1 MSHEDRER
9 KFEQALQR
17 HVRRDAAGARNEAD
31 AHAAM
36 PEEVAGA
43 AECLDAATLAS
54 FHEGMLTSSEL
65 VAVKKHVNVCSRC
78 QEILMQLKATDEIPL
93 QADTENDLKMRE
105 SVLSTGALYVD
116 YAARQTPSLTIAGQ
130 PTPALKAPPHDI
142 SRGRS
147 FKALR
152 WAAPAGAIAAGLLI
166 WTMVRD
172 NKVQTLSH
180 FENVQVAQEQ
190 PRNERMAESQPLPAS
205 PATKPV
211 TKARRLDEKRKD
223 ESGVKQPAKESGA
236 LRAPKSSSSAAITND
251 VGAVASEA
259 RHDANTRQLP
269 IEPRI
274 ESSDYASRAA
284 VAGKPPEILSR
295 QADVSATAA
304 AAAAAAP
311 APALPSGNPRV
322 QSAAPVNEA
331 AKADAK
337 ESAHATQ
344 TFEPHSNGNG
354 GIEPL
359 QTQQMVVDD
368 KLEPPAALKKVGLE
382 NPKIILAANTT
393 VRWRLLSTGRIE
405 QSVDSGVTWVP
416 QNSGVKAVLLAGSAP
431 SEVVCWIVGRAG
443 TVLRTT
449 DGGGHWNKVVSP
461 MRGDVAGVQA
471 VNAMTAEIFG
481 VGKSARFVTHNGG
494 VTWEAV
500 KE

>member
-1 MSHEDRER
+1 MGQEDRER
-9 KFEQALQR
+9 KFEQALER
-17 HVRRDAAGARNEAD
+17 HLRRDAVGARNEAD
-31 AHAAM
+31 VHGAVSDEA
-36 PEEVAGA
+36 AGA
-43 AECLDAATLAS
+43 VECLDAATLAA
-54 FHEGMLTSSEL
+54 FHEGMLSSPEM
-65 VAVKKHVNVCSRC
+65 VAAKEHVAVCSRC
-78 QEILMQLKATDEIPL
+78 QEILMQLKATDKIPL
-93 QADTENDLKMRE
+93 QIEAKNDLKPRA

-116 YAARQTPSLTIAGQ
+116 YVARQTPSLTIAGQ
-130 PTPALKAPPHDI
+130 PKPALKAPPHDI
-142 SRGRS
+142 SRGRG

-166 WTMVRD
+166 WIMVRD

-223 ESGVKQPAKESGA
+223 DSGVKQPAKESGA
-236 LRAPKSSSSAAITND
+236 LRAPKSLSSAAITND

-304 AAAAAAP
+304 AAAPAP
-311 APALPSGNPRV
+311 APPSGNPRV

-354 GIEPL
+354 GIELL

-382 NPKIILAANTT
+382 NPKIILASNTT

-416 QNSGVKAVLLAGSAP
+416 QNSGVKAELLAGSAP
-431 SEVVCWIVGRAG
+431 SEAVCWIVGRAG

-461 MRGDVAGVQA
+461 MRGDVAGVRA

>member
-17 HVRRDAAGARNEAD
+17 HLRRDAAGARNEAD
-31 AHAAM
+31 ARAAV
-36 PEEVAGA
+36 PVEARGA
-43 AECLDAATLAS
+43 AECLDAATLAA
-54 FHEGMLTSSEL
+54 FHEDTLSSSEML
-65 VAVKKHVNVCSRC
+65 VVKEHVANCSRC
-78 QEILMQLKATDEIPL
+78 QEILMQMEAMNEIPL
-93 QADTENDLKMRE
+93 PDDSGKDLKMRE

-116 YAARQTPSLTIAGQ
+116 YVAIQTPNLTVAGQ
-130 PTPALKAPPHDI
+130 PTPASKAPHDI
-142 SRGRS
+142 SRGS
-147 FKALR
+147 GFKALR

-166 WTMVRD
+166 WIMVRD

-223 ESGVKQPAKESGA
+223 DSGVKQPAKESGA

-251 VGAVASEA
+251 VGVVASEA

-295 QADVSATAA
+295 LADVSATAA
-304 AAAAAAP
+304 APAP
-311 APALPSGNPRV
+311 APPSGNPRV

-337 ESAHATQ
+337 ESAPATR

-354 GIEPL
+354 GIELL

-393 VRWRLLSTGRIE
+393 VRWRVLSAGRIE

-416 QNSGVKAVLLAGSAP
+416 QNSGVKAELLAGSAP
-431 SEVVCWIVGRAG
+431 SEAVCWIVGRSG
-443 TVLRTT
+443 TILRTT

-461 MRGDVAGVQA
+461 IRGDIAGVQA
-471 VNAMTAEIFG
+471 ADAMTAEIFDAN
-481 VGKSARFVTHNGG
+481 KSSRFVTHDGG
-494 VTWEAV
+494 ATWQAA
-500 KE
+500 KQ